1 MGQGA
6 PVATLLDP
14 VQHDY
19 ARMRRGH
26 EGADG
31 AVVAWVKDMLPG
43 DTVLALPAQNAYS
56 DRFPRL
62 FYHVSRLATVL
73 HRCNIDRAGSAS
85 TDRLSGPCAPM
96 ESK

>member
-31 AVVAWVKDMLPG
+31 AVVAWVKGRLPG

-56 DRFPRL
+56 DRFLSLNLPRFSL
-62 FYHVSRLATVL
+62 GDSV
-73 HRCNIDRAGSAS
+73 AS
-85 TDRLSGPCAPM
+85 VQH
-96 ESK
+96 